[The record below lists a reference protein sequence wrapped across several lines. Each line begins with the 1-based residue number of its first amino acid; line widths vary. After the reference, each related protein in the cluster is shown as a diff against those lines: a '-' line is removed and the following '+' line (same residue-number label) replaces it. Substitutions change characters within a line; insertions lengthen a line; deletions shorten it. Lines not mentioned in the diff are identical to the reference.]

1 MEFNNVLKML
11 HFSHFYCNVTDN
23 TIYYIVLAGI
33 NDRVRGPRTC
43 LQLMR
48 VLLRA
53 ANHFCVISA
62 IR

>member
-11 HFSHFYCNVTDN
+11 HFSHFYGKVTDN
-23 TIYYIVLAGI
+23 AIYYIVLAGI
-33 NDRVRGPRTC
+33 NGRVRAPRTC

-53 ANHFCVISA
+53 ANHF
-62 IR
+62 